1 MEKISTSV
9 LLLTVFLSACHHS
22 DETTKMLEHDMS
34 RATIDIELPTTLWD
48 RIDAVY
54 QSGPK
59 PKSEGNEDKKPEGK
73 KENKAEVKSETET
86 GDPLADEVTKEYVPL
101 TVTLVEKPDNK
112 GILQS
117 HDHQLFFG
125 RGGGVIDLAD
135 FVENRR
141 GSYYLKVIFGRGKP
155 EDEKEDR
162 NVIDLSKES
171 VKVFYLSNSRRR
183 RWNGKIIGSGCT
195 KYFDIAS
202 FFEKSMK
209 GPGFLLNTTDHLDVT
224 SLSGSF
230 FFAAQVN
237 KTLYISELSIKDSR
251 FHPLQCRPMLSKVE
265 SL

>member
-1 MEKISTSV
+1 
-9 LLLTVFLSACHHS
+9 
-22 DETTKMLEHDMS
+22 MLEHDMS
-34 RATIDIELPTTLWD
+34 RATIDIALPTSLWD

-54 QSGPK
+54 QAGPK
-59 PKSEGNEDKKPEGK
+59 AKVENKEEKKPEDK
-73 KENKAEVKSETET
+73 IETKSEAKPESEA
-86 GDPLADEVTKEYVPL
+86 GEPLVDEVSKEYVPL

-125 RGGGVIDLAD
+125 PGGGVIDLAD

-141 GSYYLKVIFGRGKP
+141 GSYYLKVTFGRGKP
-155 EDEKEDR
+155 DEVKEDAKAL
-162 NVIDLSKES
+162 DLSKES

-195 KYFDIAS
+195 KYFDITN

-209 GPGFLLNTTDHLDVT
+209 GSGFLLNTTDHLDVT